1 MIVKWI
7 NKEQV
12 SLREKVNTI
21 LRGASSERVAVLLLF
36 DSHVGIA

>member
-1 MIVKWI
+1 MIVKWM
-7 NKEQV
+7 NKEQI
-12 SLREKVNTI
+12 SLREVTSI